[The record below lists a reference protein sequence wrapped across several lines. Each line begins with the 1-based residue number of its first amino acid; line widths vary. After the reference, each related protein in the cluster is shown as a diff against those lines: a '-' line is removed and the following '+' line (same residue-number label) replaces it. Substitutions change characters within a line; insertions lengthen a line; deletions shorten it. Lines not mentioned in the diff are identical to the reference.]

1 MSRHPVLDAGFAL
14 ALTAV
19 LCLGC
24 TSTQTPP
31 ISPASQLGS
40 QLRLQA
46 AAASA
51 PAHHFEHVLIIVLEN
66 QSFVQAAKD
75 PYLQSLAQQGASF
88 EDFHGFFH
96 PSYPNY
102 LSMVSGSLIHT
113 SGDRQITVD
122 QPTVGDRLKEQG
134 KRWKSY
140 AEDYPGHRGDCFLGS
155 ERGKYARKHVPF
167 LSFARV
173 QKERCDNVV
182 PATELMTDLRA
193 GTFPEYAFYSPNL
206 DNDGHDPVLDPATGL
221 KKGSAGLKKVL
232 DPILTDPALRK
243 GLLVV
248 ITYDESQGG
257 SPDNHIY
264 TVFRGDMVRP
274 GTVNRDVLN
283 HFNVLRTIEDN
294 FGLAPL
300 ADGDGKARPIMDVWK

>member
-1 MSRHPVLDAGFAL
+1 MSRHLTL
-14 ALTAV
+14 ALTTV

-24 TSTQTPP
+24 TTSTQTPP
-31 ISPASQLGS
+31 ISPASQSDS
-40 QLRLQA
+40 QLHLQEVT
-46 AAASA
+46 ASA

-66 QSFVQAAKD
+66 QNFLRAVND
-75 PYLQSLAQQGASF
+75 PYLRSLAKQGASF
-88 EDFHGFFH
+88 ADFHGLFH

-102 LSMVSGSLIHT
+102 LSMVSGSLIDT
-113 SGDRQITVD
+113 PGDRQITVD
-122 QPTVGDRLKEQG
+122 QPTIGDRLEEQG
-134 KRWKSY
+134 KRWKNY
-140 AEDYPGHRGDCFLGS
+140 AEDYPGHRGDCRLDL

-182 PATELMTDLRA
+182 SGTELMTDLKA
-193 GTFPEYAFYSPNL
+193 GALPEYAYYSPNL

-221 KKGSAGLKKVL
+221 KKGSAGLQRVL
-232 DPILTDPALRK
+232 DPILADPALRK

-248 ITYDESQGG
+248 VTYDESQGL

-264 TVFRGDMVRP
+264 TVFLGDMVNPRY
-274 GTVNRDVLN
+274 VNPDNLN

-300 ADGDGKARPIMDVWK
+300 SDGDGRARPITDVWK